1 MLEVLAYIVLGFA
14 LIQFIV
20 ATVNWIWDER
30 FPRHVSG
37 TPPDV
42 SVLIP
47 ARNEEG
53 NISLLLDDLLHL
65 SPRPVEIIVCDDHST
80 DETAGV
86 VERYAALHPS
96 VRLVRSERLPQRWTG
111 KNYACYQLAT
121 QAKGEYLLF
130 LDADVR
136 VRGEA
141 INRAI
146 AVAQGYGLGLL
157 TVFPRQLMKSWGE
170 WLVVPLMNFILLT
183 LLPLITVRKVP
194 EQQTLAAA
202 NGQFMLFR
210 AETYRTLQPHKRMR
224 KHPVE
229 DIRIAR
235 YYKGEGIPVGC
246 FTGDAEVACRMYH
259 GLKEAVNG
267 FARSLPAFFGDSY
280 LTAFLFW
287 GVTTL
292 GSIPVY
298 LTFPGWVLAVYVG
311 LYLLT
316 RAVVAVVS
324 RQNILYNILLSPFQQ
339 IILVWIILWSLVCR
353 GSRRQYWKDRKV

>member
-1 MLEVLAYIVLGFA
+1 MLEVLAYIVLGFTI
-14 LIQFIV
+14 IQFLV
-20 ATVNWIWDER
+20 ALVNWIWDER
-30 FPRHVSG
+30 FPRHASG
-37 TPPDV
+37 KLPAV

-53 NISLLLDDLLHL
+53 NIGLLLDELLRL
-65 SPRPVEIIVCDDHST
+65 SPQPIEIIVCDDHST
-80 DETAGV
+80 DGTVGI
-86 VERYAALHPS
+86 VERYAAAYPHI
-96 VRLVRSERLPQRWTG
+96 RLVHSERLPQRWTG
-111 KNYACYQLAT
+111 KNYACYQLGT
-121 QAKGEYLLF
+121 EAKGDYLLF

-136 VRGEA
+136 IRGEA
-141 INRAI
+141 LSRAVT
-146 AVAQGYGLGLL
+146 VAQKYDLGLL
-157 TVFPRQLMKSWGE
+157 TVFPRQLMNSLGE

-194 EQQTLAAA
+194 QQQTLAAA

-210 AETYRTLQPHKRMR
+210 METYRALQPHKRMR

-235 YYKGEGIPVGC
+235 YYKGKGIAVGC

-259 GLKEAVNG
+259 GLKESVNG

-287 GVTTL
+287 SVTTL
-292 GSIPVY
+292 GSIAVY
-298 LTFPGWVLAVYVG
+298 QSFSEWVLVMYIG

-316 RAVVAVVS
+316 RVVVSVVS
-324 RQNILYNILLSPFQQ
+324 RQNILYNIILSPFQQ
-339 IILVWIILWSLVCR
+339 ICLAWIILWSLICR
-353 GSRRQYWKDRKV
+353 GSRRQYWKERKV